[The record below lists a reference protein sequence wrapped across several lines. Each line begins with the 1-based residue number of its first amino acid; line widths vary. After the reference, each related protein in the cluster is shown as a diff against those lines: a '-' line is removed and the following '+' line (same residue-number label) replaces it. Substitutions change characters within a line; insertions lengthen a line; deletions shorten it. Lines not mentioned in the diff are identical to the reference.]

1 MKTISYKEFQTE
13 MAQTLQRV
21 VDDHSPIVITQAN
34 GRAAVL
40 MSLEDFNA
48 YEATRYLAASPR
60 NAERLNRS
68 IAQIRAGQ
76 GTAHELI
83 EP

>member
-48 YEATRYLAASPR
+48 YGLPAIWRPVLAMPSA
-60 NAERLNRS
+60 
-68 IAQIRAGQ
+68 
-76 GTAHELI
+76 
-83 EP
+83 